1 MKSKNIRILV
11 FLCLVFV
18 VFTPKLLL
26 RQDGNVKSY
35 PFFSHQGYVILLTD
49 LHFPYKQ
56 KTIESLLNKI
66 TEIKPQHVFLL
77 GDLTEMGSD
86 EEFKGL
92 KNALS
97 IIEKAQIPYSSLL
110 GNHDV
115 RWSYVVRKSKV
126 LENSDN
132 FSKGLYEV
140 FSKEVGNFI
149 FLGIDTTMYFQH
161 GGHIGKAQ
169 INWLEKELERARA
182 KGKQVIL
189 LSHHPLGGPVT
200 YTDDGWKIIDLISKY
215 DVIFTFS
222 GHVHKYDY
230 SGSYNGAWFQTL
242 GAAKDGSMTVLSW
255 DRENAYLWSYNLE
268 SDNFKM
274 IKSIPLEKKK
284 RQLVDA
290 TIKLLKAS
298 DNSDN
303 TMKLKVDYLGAERI
317 RILANGRLVHERA
330 LQYNAQKL
338 STYEITLTN
347 VPKTDFSVLLRIS
360 IVGKDGIYQ
369 RFFKLEK
376 AESND
381 QNVLKRAWTFSL
393 EDTIYSK
400 PALFEGGVIVADYSG
415 NLVFLKD
422 GNVVWR
428 KSVGPVVA
436 NVEIISESRD
446 SKVEKRQVVIGDLEG
461 KIYFFDSKGNLI
473 RQIKLSEPVY
483 SLKAGNSTIAICAGR
498 YFHILRLSDF
508 KVIAKHDLKSLLQV
522 QPFFE
527 DNIYFQPS
535 WDGNIYLIDEY
546 GKLVDQFNIGKT
558 YYTSGSS
565 TPTLVG
571 ALLIYSNIDGTVNA
585 MDIRKKEKIWNLRI
599 PGIGY
604 SAVEN
609 IGDFIFIST
618 INGKVYKIDG
628 KNGNIVWSSNIGS
641 STMGCSPKILDTGQ
655 LVLGTNNG
663 ELTVIDANTGRY
675 DKFVVSTGFVMDVLP
690 YKNGI
695 LVTLADGTIQFFTMK
710 R

>member
-1 MKSKNIRILV
+1 MKSKHIQTLV
-11 FLCLVFV
+11 FLFLVFAI
-18 VFTPKLLL
+18 FTSQILLG
-26 RQDGNVKSY
+26 QNKNTQSY
-35 PFFSHQGYVILLTD
+35 PFFSHQGYVVLLTD

-56 KTIESLLNKI
+56 KNIERLLNKI

-77 GDLTEMGSD
+77 GDLTEMGSN
-86 EEFKGL
+86 EEFEGL

-126 LENSDN
+126 LENSDS

-140 FSKEVGNFI
+140 FSTEVGNFI

-169 INWLEKELERARA
+169 IMWLEKELEKASA
-182 KGKQVIL
+182 KGKRVIL

-215 DVIFTFS
+215 DVIFASS

-230 SGSYNGAWFQTL
+230 LGCYNGTWFQTL
-242 GAAKDGSMTVLSW
+242 GAAKDGNMSVLSW
-255 DRENAYLWSYNLE
+255 DKENAYLWKYNID
-268 SDNFKM
+268 SDSFQL

-284 RQLVDA
+284 RRMIDA
-290 TIKLLKAS
+290 TIKLMETS
-298 DNSDN
+298 DNKV
-303 TMKLKVDYLGAERI
+303 KLKVDYIGAERI
-317 RILANGRLVHERA
+317 RILANGRLIYERA
-330 LQYNAQKL
+330 LQYNTQKFL
-338 STYEITLTN
+338 TYEVTLTN
-347 VPKTDFSVLLRIS
+347 VPRSDFSVLLRIS
-360 IVGKDGIYQ
+360 VVGKDGIYQ
-369 RFFKLEK
+369 RFFKLER
-376 AESND
+376 AENREN
-381 QNVLKRAWTFSL
+381 NVLKKAWTFSL

-400 PALFEGGVIVADYSG
+400 PAVFEDGVIVADYSG
-415 NLVFLKD
+415 NVVFLRN

-585 MDIRKKEKIWNLRI
+585 MDVRKKEKIWSLRI

-604 SAVEN
+604 SAVEKVE
-609 IGDFIFIST
+609 DFIYLST
-618 INGKVYKIDG
+618 MNGEVYKIDV
-628 KNGNIVWSSNIGS
+628 KNGKIVWSSNIGS
-641 STMGCSPKILDTGQ
+641 STIGCSPKIVNAGYL
-655 LVLGTNNG
+655 LLGTNNG
-663 ELTVIDANTGRY
+663 ELAVIDANTGKY
-675 DKFVVSTGFVMDVLP
+675 EKFAVGAGYVMDVLP
-690 YKNGI
+690 YENGVI
-695 LVTLADGTIQFFTMK
+695 VTLADGNIQFFAMK
-710 R
+710 K

>member
-1 MKSKNIRILV
+1 LKSKHIQTLV
-11 FLCLVFV
+11 FLFLVFAI
-18 VFTPKLLL
+18 FTSQILLG
-26 RQDGNVKSY
+26 QNKNTQSY
-35 PFFSHQGYVILLTD
+35 PFFSHQGYVVLLTD

-56 KTIESLLNKI
+56 KNIERLLNKI

-77 GDLTEMGSD
+77 GDLTEMGSN
-86 EEFKGL
+86 EEFEGL

-126 LENSDN
+126 LENSDS

-140 FSKEVGNFI
+140 FSTEVGNFI

-169 INWLEKELERARA
+169 IMWLEKELEKASA
-182 KGKQVIL
+182 KGKRVIL

-215 DVIFTFS
+215 DVIFASS

-230 SGSYNGAWFQTL
+230 LGCYNGTWFQTL
-242 GAAKDGSMTVLSW
+242 GAAKDGNMSVLSW
-255 DRENAYLWSYNLE
+255 DKENAYLWKYNID
-268 SDNFKM
+268 SDSFQL

-284 RQLVDA
+284 RRMIDA
-290 TIKLLKAS
+290 TIKLMETS
-298 DNSDN
+298 DNKV
-303 TMKLKVDYLGAERI
+303 KLKVDYIGAERI
-317 RILANGRLVHERA
+317 RILANGRLIYERA
-330 LQYNAQKL
+330 LQYNTQKFL
-338 STYEITLTN
+338 TYEVTLTN
-347 VPKTDFSVLLRIS
+347 VPRSDFSVLLRIS
-360 IVGKDGIYQ
+360 VVGKDGIYQ
-369 RFFKLEK
+369 RFFKLER
-376 AESND
+376 AENREN
-381 QNVLKRAWTFSL
+381 NVLKKAWTFSL

-400 PALFEGGVIVADYSG
+400 PAVFEDGVIVADYSG
-415 NLVFLKD
+415 NVVFLRN

-585 MDIRKKEKIWNLRI
+585 MDVRKKEKIWSLRI

-604 SAVEN
+604 SAVEKVE
-609 IGDFIFIST
+609 DFIYLST
-618 INGKVYKIDG
+618 MNGEVYKIDV
-628 KNGNIVWSSNIGS
+628 KNGKIVWSSNIGS
-641 STMGCSPKILDTGQ
+641 STIGCSPKIVNAGYL
-655 LVLGTNNG
+655 LLGTNNG
-663 ELTVIDANTGRY
+663 ELAVIDANTGKY
-675 DKFVVSTGFVMDVLP
+675 EKFAVGAGYVMDVLP
-690 YKNGI
+690 YENGVI
-695 LVTLADGTIQFFTMK
+695 VTLADGNIQFFAMK
-710 R
+710 K

>member
-1 MKSKNIRILV
+1 MKSKHIRTLV
-11 FLCLVFV
+11 FLFLVFAI
-18 VFTPKLLL
+18 FTPQILHGQN
-26 RQDGNVKSY
+26 RNTQSY
-35 PFFSHQGYVILLTD
+35 PFFSHQGYVVLLTD

-56 KTIESLLNKI
+56 KTIERLLNKI

-77 GDLTEMGSD
+77 GDLTEMGSN
-86 EEFKGL
+86 EEFEGL

-97 IIEKAQIPYSSLL
+97 IIEKAQIPYNSLL

-126 LENSDN
+126 LENSDS

-169 INWLEKELERARA
+169 IMWLEKELEKASA
-182 KGKQVIL
+182 KGKRVIL

-200 YTDDGWKIIDLISKY
+200 YTDDGWEIIDLISKY
-215 DVIFTFS
+215 DVIFAFS

-230 SGSYNGAWFQTL
+230 SGCYNGAWFQTL
-242 GAAKDGSMTVLSW
+242 GAAKDGNMSVLSW
-255 DRENAYLWSYNLE
+255 DKENAYLWKYNVD
-268 SDNFKM
+268 SDSFQL

-284 RQLVDA
+284 RRMIDA
-290 TIKLLKAS
+290 TIKLMETS
-298 DNSDN
+298 DNKV
-303 TMKLKVDYLGAERI
+303 KLKVDYIGAERI
-317 RILANGRLVHERA
+317 RILANGRLIYERA
-330 LQYNAQKL
+330 LQYNTQKFL
-338 STYEITLTN
+338 TYEVTLTN
-347 VPKTDFSVLLRIS
+347 VPKSDFSVLLRIS
-360 IVGKDGIYQ
+360 VVGKDGIYQ
-369 RFFKLEK
+369 RFFKLER
-376 AESND
+376 AENREN
-381 QNVLKRAWTFSL
+381 NVLKKAWTFSL

-400 PALFEGGVIVADYSG
+400 PAVFEDGVIVADYSG
-415 NLVFLKD
+415 NVVFLKD
-422 GNVVWR
+422 GKVIWR

-436 NVEIISESRD
+436 NVEVISQETH
-446 SKVEKRQVVIGDLEG
+446 SKICTREIVVGDLEG
-461 KIYFFDSKGNLI
+461 TIHFFDSTGNFT

-483 SLKAGNSTIAICAGR
+483 SLKKGNSTITICAGR
-498 YFHILRLSDF
+498 YFYILRLSDSR
-508 KVIAKHDLKSLLQV
+508 VIAKLDFKSLLQV
-522 QPFFE
+522 QPFFK

-546 GKLVDQFNIGKT
+546 GNPIERFNIGKT

-565 TPTLVG
+565 TPALVG
-571 ALLIYSNIDGTVNA
+571 TLLIYSSIDGTVNA
-585 MDIRKKEKIWNLRI
+585 MDIRKKEKIWSLRI
-599 PGIGY
+599 PGVGY

-618 INGKVYKIDG
+618 INGEVYKIDG